1 MFSDLKKGFQVHTLD
16 TNTVPKYELGKVVA
30 VSEPR
35 YLPPQP
41 GQYQAMQTRVVD
53 LTVELTIYFFQYQA
67 RCDFN
72 VSGFYFNSY
81 CFILNLINL

>member
-41 GQYQAMQTRVVD
+41 GQYQTMQTRVVNREGD
-53 LTVELTIYFFQYQA
+53 VELSAVAGAVKRQ
-67 RCDFN
+67 N
-72 VSGFYFNSY
+72 V
-81 CFILNLINL
+81 LV

>member
-41 GQYQAMQTRVVD
+41 GQYQAMQTQVLPVVR
-53 LTVELTIYFFQYQA
+53 EP
-67 RCDFN
+67 
-72 VSGFYFNSY
+72 
-81 CFILNLINL
+81 

>member
-41 GQYQAMQTRVVD
+41 GQYPED
-53 LTVELTIYFFQYQA
+53 LY
-67 RCDFN
+67 
-72 VSGFYFNSY
+72 
-81 CFILNLINL
+81 